1 MKSNLKVHEE
11 HKKKAPKKINLA
23 LIIVST
29 SRFEEIKSGKVSTDK
44 TIPKVKQFLK
54 DDPSVSLFFTSIIPD
69 SEEHINNILTTL
81 MKDKLIDSIIFSGGT
96 GLTPK
101 DITYET
107 LEPRLE
113 KKFDGFGELFR
124 SLSFNEI
131 GPSAMLSRA
140 TAGILRSK
148 RKNKA
153 IFLLPGSP
161 NAVIL
166 ALKHIII
173 PELGHI
179 QYLINK
185 KEWLANGKT

>member
-1 MKSNLKVHEE
+1 MKNNLKVHEE
-11 HKKKAPKKINLA
+11 HKKKAPEKTTLA
-23 LIIVST
+23 LIVVST
-29 SRFEEIKSGKVSTDK
+29 SRFKEIKSGKISTDK
-44 TIPKVKQFLK
+44 TIPKVEQFLK
-54 DDPSVSLFFTSIIPD
+54 GDPSISLSFTSIIPD
-69 SEEHINNILTTL
+69 SVEHINNTLTAV
-81 MKDKLIDSIIFSGGT
+81 MKDKAIDSIIFSGGT

-140 TAGILRSK
+140 TAGVLRSK

-153 IFLLPGSP
+153 VFLLPGSP
-161 NAVIL
+161 NAVLL
-166 ALKHIII
+166 ALKQIII

-185 KEWLANGKT
+185 KE

>member
-185 KEWLANGKT
+185 KE

>member
-1 MKSNLKVHEE
+1 MTLLLK
-11 HKKKAPKKINLA
+11 K
-23 LIIVST
+23 
-29 SRFEEIKSGKVSTDK
+29 
-44 TIPKVKQFLK
+44 
-54 DDPSVSLFFTSIIPD
+54 DPSIALVYTEIIPD
-69 SEEHINNILTTL
+69 SEEHINEVLIRV
-81 MKDKLIDSIIFSGGT
+81 MKDEIIDSIIFSGGT
-96 GLTPK
+96 GLSPK

-107 LEPRLE
+107 LEPRLQ

-131 GPSAMLSRA
+131 GSAAMLSRA
-140 TAGILRSK
+140 TAGIINDK
-148 RKNKA
+148 RKNKS

-166 ALKHIII
+166 ALKSIII

-185 KEWLANGKT
+185 KE

>member
-1 MKSNLKVHEE
+1 MKNKLKVHEE
-11 HKKKAPKKINLA
+11 HKQKAPKKTNLA
-23 LIIVST
+23 LIVVST
-29 SRFEEIKSGKVSTDK
+29 SRFNEIKSGKASTDK
-44 TIPKVKQFLK
+44 TIPKVKRFLK
-54 DDPSVSLFFTSIIPD
+54 DDSSISLRFTIIIPD
-69 SEEHINNILTTL
+69 SEEHINNTLTDV
-81 MKDKLIDSIIFSGGT
+81 MKDKIIDSIIFSGGT

-148 RKNKA
+148 KRNKA

-185 KEWLANGKT
+185 EE

>member
-1 MKSNLKVHEE
+1 MKKRLKVHEE
-11 HKKKAPKKINLA
+11 HKQKAPKKTNLA
-23 LIIVST
+23 LIVVST
-29 SRFEEIKSGKVSTDK
+29 SRFNEIKSGNASTDK
-44 TIPKVKQFLK
+44 TIPKVKRFLK
-54 DDPSVSLFFTSIIPD
+54 DDSSISLRFTIIIPD
-69 SEEHINNILTTL
+69 SEEHINNTLTDV
-81 MKDKLIDSIIFSGGT
+81 MKDKIIDSIIFSGGT

-107 LEPRLE
+107 LEPRLV
-113 KKFDGFGELFR
+113 KKFEGFGELFR

-148 RKNKA
+148 KRNKA

-185 KEWLANGKT
+185 EE